1 MEQINK
7 FNLKIDEIEKLNDL
21 DRKSQS
27 VKEVKDELKN
37 EQERVEN
44 MIDEI
49 SNIKPKKQKIFKGVT
64 LEKLSQMFQDEEK
77 LEEKLK
83 IYQQISYLIEL
94 TKNQLFEES

>member
-27 VKEVKDELKN
+27 VKEIKEELRN

>member
-7 FNLKIDEIEKLNDL
+7 FNLKIDEIEKLSDL

-27 VKEVKDELKN
+27 VKEVKDELKT

>member
-21 DRKSQS
+21 DKKSQS
-27 VKEVKDELKN
+27 VKEVKDELKT

-44 MIDEI
+44 MIDKI
-49 SNIKPKKQKIFKGVT
+49 SNIKPKKQKRFKGIN
-64 LEKLSQMFQDEEK
+64 LEKLSQMFQEEED

>member
-21 DRKSQS
+21 DKKSQS
-27 VKEVKDELKN
+27 VKQVKDELKL
-37 EQERVEN
+37 EQEKVED
-44 MIDEI
+44 MIEKI
-49 SNIKPKKQKIFKGVT
+49 SNIKPKKSKKYKGIN
-64 LEKLSQMFQDEEK
+64 LEKLSKMFEEEEE

-83 IYQQISYLIEL
+83 IFQQISYLINL

>member
-49 SNIKPKKQKIFKGVT
+49 SNIKPKKQKIFKDVT
-64 LEKLSQMFQDEEK
+64 LEKLSQMFQDEEE